1 MDDQDI
7 LERIERLVDEEHRL
21 MHAHEAEG
29 LSTDEHQRM
38 RDLEVRLDQLWDL
51 LRRRRAAKLQGVAPD
66 QVEPHSIEEV
76 EHYLQ

>member
-1 MDDQDI
+1 VDDQEI

-29 LSTDEHQRM
+29 LSDDEHQRM

-51 LRRRRAAKLQGVAPD
+51 LRQRRARRAAGLDPETASQRDPLT
-66 QVEPHSIEEV
+66 VEDYE
-76 EHYLQ
+76 Q